1 MYSLYG
7 ISVLIY
13 LLRLVKHGLYVCIGK
28 DGNRVAHEVSVSF
41 TVEVSEVS
49 CFYSKLLHIP
59 ILK

>member
-41 TVEVSEVS
+41 TVEVSQ
-49 CFYSKLLHIP
+49 
-59 ILK
+59 